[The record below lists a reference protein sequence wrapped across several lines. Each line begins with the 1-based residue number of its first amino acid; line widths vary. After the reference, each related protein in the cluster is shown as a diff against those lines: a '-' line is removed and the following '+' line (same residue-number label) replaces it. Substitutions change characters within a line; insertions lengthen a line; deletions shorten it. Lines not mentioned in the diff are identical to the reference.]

1 MYFVFKKKKKNRIA
15 SIYVFIQLCNMNYAI
30 TIYLE
35 LLNVLKGVHIFGSGV
50 LVQCNK
56 WYKITGVNEA
66 AAKLC
71 NW

>member
-1 MYFVFKKKKKNRIA
+1 
-15 SIYVFIQLCNMNYAI
+15 MNYAI

-50 LVQCNK
+50 SVQCNK

>member
-1 MYFVFKKKKKNRIA
+1 MQYE
-15 SIYVFIQLCNMNYAI
+15 LCNHNI
-30 TIYLE
+30 FGTPE
-35 LLNVLKGVHIFGSGV
+35 CPKGVHIFGSGV